1 MVTLGAWEII
11 SSKCSSSKMDS
22 NKTIFLPL
30 AMSPVILVLDLTK
43 GCWEPARALSSCT
56 QKSEKQYFLILVTD
70 EVL

>member
-1 MVTLGAWEII
+1 
-11 SSKCSSSKMDS
+11 MDS

-30 AMSPVILVLDLTK
+30 AMSPAILVLDLTK

-70 EVL
+70 EVLWEYCILHKMNQWPE